1 MSHATLRITRDDDAT
16 GDDYRFDVWDPVQ
29 ARYERLATLEEASAR
44 LQALASA
51 VRELWIAHAPEL
63 DTLREPPDE
72 DGDDEFAELR
82 VTAQA
87 NRHYDVRSFD
97 SPGWTHFAG
106 YLDQVL
112 AHICGEVG
120 YVVQQS
126 VPPSRTTRRQS
137 GG

>member
-1 MSHATLRITRDDDAT
+1 MSHATLRITRRDDAT
-16 GDDYRFDVWDPVQ
+16 DDGYRFDVWDPMQ
-29 ARYERLATLEEASAR
+29 ACYEPMATLEDASRR
-44 LQALASA
+44 LQALATA
-51 VRELWIAHAPEL
+51 VRELWVARAPEL

-72 DGDDEFAELR
+72 DGDEEFAELR

-112 AHICGEVG
+112 AHVCGEVG
-120 YVVQQS
+120 YVVQQA
-126 VPPSRTTRRQS
+126 VPPSRTTRPQS